1 MLEFLTTQLFW
12 WHWIIIGILLIIS
25 EMFTGTFIM
34 LGLGL
39 ATILVGVVDN
49 IYPISFEMQ
58 LTLWITLSILSI
70 ALWFKYLKDT
80 SVESSGQSNYSL
92 ETRGTIEEA
101 IESNGRGMVKFDTP
115 VLGNTHWPATSKTY
129 IPANSRVKIV
139 AIKGQLIEVKEI

>member
-1 MLEFLTTQLFW
+1 MLEVLATELLW
-12 WHWIIIGILLIIS
+12 WHWIVIGIVLIIA

-49 IYPISFEMQ
+49 IYPISLEMQ
-58 LTLWITLSILSI
+58 LTLWIALSILSI
-70 ALWFKYLKDT
+70 VFWFKYLKDT
-80 SVESSGQSNYSL
+80 SVENSGQSNYSL
-92 ETRGTIEEA
+92 ETQGIIEEA
-101 IESNGRGMVKFDTP
+101 IEINGRGMVKFDTP